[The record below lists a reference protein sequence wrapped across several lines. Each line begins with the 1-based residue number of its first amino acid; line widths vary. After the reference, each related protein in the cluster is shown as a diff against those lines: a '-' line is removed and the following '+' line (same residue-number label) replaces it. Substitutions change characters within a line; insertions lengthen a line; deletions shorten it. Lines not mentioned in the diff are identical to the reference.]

1 MHAAYQSLIKNRTLY
16 LVSFLAFYQKQSD
29 QHAHPLPMF
38 DDTSDGV
45 MSKCEQHDKLAFKLE
60 YL

>member
-1 MHAAYQSLIKNRTLY
+1 MLY

-45 MSKCEQHDKLAFKLE
+45 MSKCEQHDKLTFKLE